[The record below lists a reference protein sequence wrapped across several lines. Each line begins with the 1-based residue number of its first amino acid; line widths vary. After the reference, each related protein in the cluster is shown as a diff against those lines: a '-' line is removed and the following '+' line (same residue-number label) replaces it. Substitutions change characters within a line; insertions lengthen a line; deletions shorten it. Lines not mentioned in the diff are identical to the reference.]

1 MSMPNVVVPLG
12 TNIVGTFYQDRL
24 RDVILFKTLLAYN
37 IFCNLLIFITIIS
50 D

>member
-1 MSMPNVVVPLG
+1 MSMSNVVVQSG

-24 RDVILFKTLLAYN
+24 QDVISKALLAYN

>member
-1 MSMPNVVVPLG
+1 MSMPNVVVLSG

-24 RDVILFKTLLAYN
+24 RDVILSKALLAYN